1 MKKLIVLFAFVL
13 GFGVAGQA
21 QTTTPAEQS
30 DAPDFKFDKET
41 FDFGKI
47 PTTKPVSVEFKFT
60 NIGEKPL
67 IITNVAASCGCTVPE
82 WPKTPIKKGQSGVIK
97 VTYTPTP
104 TAMPFTKPVTIT
116 SNAKISTKYLYI
128 KGQTVAPGTATTAA
142 N

>member
-1 MKKLIVLFAFVL
+1 MKKLIILFALVL
-13 GFGVAGQA
+13 GIGVVGKA
-21 QTTTPAEQS
+21 QTTTPADQS

-41 FDFGKI
+41 YDFGKI

-67 IITNVAASCGCTVPE
+67 IISNVAASCGCTVPE
-82 WPKTPIKKGQSGVIK
+82 WPKTPIKKGQTGIIK

-104 TAMPFTKPVTIT
+104 TAMPFTKPITIT

-128 KGQTVAPGTATTAA
+128 KGQTVAPGEATASA

>member
-1 MKKLIVLFAFVL
+1 MKKLIILFALVL
-13 GFGVAGQA
+13 GIGVVGKA
-21 QTTTPAEQS
+21 QTTTPAAPS

-41 FDFGKI
+41 YDFGKI

-67 IITNVAASCGCTVPE
+67 IITNVSASCGCTVPE
-82 WPKTPIKKGQSGVIK
+82 WPKTPIKKGQTGVIK

-104 TAMPFTKPVTIT
+104 TAMPFTKPITIT

-128 KGQTVAPGTATTAA
+128 KGQTVAPAAATAST

>member
-1 MKKLIVLFAFVL
+1 MKKLIILFALVL
-13 GFGVAGQA
+13 GIGVVGKA
-21 QTTTPAEQS
+21 QTTTPVEQS

-41 FDFGKI
+41 YDFGKI

-67 IITNVAASCGCTVPE
+67 IITNVSASCGCTVPE
-82 WPKTPIKKGQSGVIK
+82 WPKTPIKKGQTGVIK

-104 TAMPFTKPVTIT
+104 TAMPFTKPITIT

-128 KGQTVAPGTATTAA
+128 KGQTVAPAAATAST

>member
-1 MKKLIVLFAFVL
+1 MKKFIVLFALVL
-13 GFGVAGQA
+13 GIGVVGKA
-21 QTTTPAEQS
+21 QTAKPAEQS

-41 FDFGKI
+41 YDFGKI

-67 IITNVAASCGCTVPE
+67 IISNVSASCGCTVPE
-82 WPKTPIKKGQSGVIK
+82 WPRTPIKKGQSGVIK

-104 TAMPFTKPVTIT
+104 TAMPFTKPITIT

-128 KGQTVAPGTATTAA
+128 KGQTVAPGDATAA
-142 N
+142 AN

>member
-1 MKKLIVLFAFVL
+1 MKKLIILFALVL
-13 GFGVAGQA
+13 GIGVVGKA
-21 QTTTPAEQS
+21 QTTTPAAPS

-41 FDFGKI
+41 YDFGKI

-67 IITNVAASCGCTVPE
+67 IITNVSASCGCTVPE
-82 WPKTPIKKGQSGVIK
+82 WPKTPIKKGQTGVIK

-104 TAMPFTKPVTIT
+104 TAMPFTKPITIT

-128 KGQTVAPGTATTAA
+128 KGQTVAPAATTAST

>member
-1 MKKLIVLFAFVL
+1 MKKFIVLFALVL
-13 GFGVAGQA
+13 GIGVVGKA
-21 QTTTPAEQS
+21 QTAKAAEQS

-41 FDFGKI
+41 YDFGKI

-67 IITNVAASCGCTVPE
+67 IISNVSASCGCTVPE
-82 WPKTPIKKGQSGVIK
+82 WPRTPIKKGQSGVIK

-104 TAMPFTKPVTIT
+104 TAMPFTKPITIT

-128 KGQTVAPGTATTAA
+128 KGQTVAPGDATAA
-142 N
+142 AN

>member
-1 MKKLIVLFAFVL
+1 MKKLIILFALVL
-13 GFGVAGQA
+13 GIGVVGKA
-21 QTTTPAEQS
+21 QTTTPVEQS

-41 FDFGKI
+41 YDFGKI

-67 IITNVAASCGCTVPE
+67 IITNVSASCGCTVPE
-82 WPKTPIKKGQSGVIK
+82 WPKTPIKKGQTGVIK

-128 KGQTVAPGTATTAA
+128 KGQTVAPGAATAST